1 MTEWLDGEVIVFTP
15 PTGLHQ
21 DIAGFLFTLLHFYV
35 RALGLGLVRIAP
47 FEVRLSERVSREP
60 DILFIAQE
68 NLDRLTPQRM
78 LGAVDLAV
86 EVVSDDSGTRDNVAK
101 LADYQK
107 AGTPE
112 YWVFDP
118 RPRHRLSRFY
128 RLSAKGIYEQT
139 VPDAEGRYHSAVV
152 PGFWLRPDWLWQ
164 GPLPDPL
171 DCLLEIS
178 PGLLATKI
186 DQR

>member
-1 MTEWLDGEVIVFTP
+1 MDGEVIVFTP